1 MKITFRTLAH
11 PRADL
16 ERLKRGPQKSQ
27 NCLPKSLRGGQS
39 QKKFFF
45 CNLKICSN
53 VRKKVSISKYL
64 GYRIP
69 RNASPSLKTE
79 KGICFG
85 FISHIYKC
93 SKYLQTCIRTF
104 TYNMNWG
111 KFVQT
116 LFS

>member
-39 QKKFFF
+39 QKKNFF

-53 VRKKVSISKYL
+53 VRKKVSISKYV

-69 RNASPSLKTE
+69 QNASPSLAQFVHLFRSSGVEKTALFRFAIMSILDMVLS
-79 KGICFG
+79 KG
-85 FISHIYKC
+85 
-93 SKYLQTCIRTF
+93 
-104 TYNMNWG
+104 
-111 KFVQT
+111 
-116 LFS
+116 